1 MVSMCCNFSVT
12 CMRYSIIRAQKYSKI
27 LEKPRKD
34 HSLTFVIKMILLV
47 YSYMFNYQIFERF
60 VRVTVLL
67 INDHKKSDKSLAGS
81 CHTHEFVLLGNV
93 FIAMEGNARFDVLE
107 GCSAH
112 HFVKLPL
119 RFFGATIR
127 KRLWKSCRSQNLATE
142 FWMSVECSTSKKLL
156 GILRSLNQMTSTV
169 LALSVKYSYEKSGI
183 WMVVQISF
191 KGFSR
196 NLRFWSW
203 AGT

>member
-47 YSYMFNYQIFERF
+47 YSYMFNYQIFKRF

-67 INDHKKSDKSLAGS
+67 INDHKKSDKFLAGS

-112 HFVKLPL
+112 HFVKLPPAIFL
-119 RFFGATIR
+119 AQRSESDCGNLVGHKTWRRSFG
-127 KRLWKSCRSQNLATE
+127 CRWSA
-142 FWMSVECSTSKKLL
+142 LL
-156 GILRSLNQMTSTV
+156 Q
-169 LALSVKYSYEKSGI
+169 
-183 WMVVQISF
+183 
-191 KGFSR
+191 R
-196 NLRFWSW
+196 NCW
-203 AGT
+203 AYCAR

>member
-1 MVSMCCNFSVT
+1 
-12 CMRYSIIRAQKYSKI
+12 MRYSIIRAQKYSKV
-27 LEKPRKD
+27 LEKTRKD

-47 YSYMFNYQIFERF
+47 YSYIFNYQIFERF

-112 HFVKLPL
+112 HFVKLPPAIFW
-119 RFFGATIR
+119 RNDQKAT
-127 KRLWKSCRSQNLATE
+127 
-142 FWMSVECSTSKKLL
+142 VE
-156 GILRSLNQMTSTV
+156 IL
-169 LALSVKYSYEKSGI
+169 
-183 WMVVQISF
+183 
-191 KGFSR
+191 
-196 NLRFWSW
+196 
-203 AGT
+203 

>member
-67 INDHKKSDKSLAGS
+67 INDHKNQINPSLALAIHMS
-81 CHTHEFVLLGNV
+81 SYC
-93 FIAMEGNARFDVLE
+93 LE
-107 GCSAH
+107 
-112 HFVKLPL
+112 
-119 RFFGATIR
+119 
-127 KRLWKSCRSQNLATE
+127 
-142 FWMSVECSTSKKLL
+142 MSS
-156 GILRSLNQMTSTV
+156 
-169 LALSVKYSYEKSGI
+169 
-183 WMVVQISF
+183 
-191 KGFSR
+191 
-196 NLRFWSW
+196 
-203 AGT
+203 